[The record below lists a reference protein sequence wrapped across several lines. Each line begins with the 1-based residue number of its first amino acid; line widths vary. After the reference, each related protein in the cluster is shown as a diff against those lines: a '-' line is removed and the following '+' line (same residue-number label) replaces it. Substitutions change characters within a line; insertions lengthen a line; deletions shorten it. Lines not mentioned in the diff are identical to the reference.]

1 MPLTADTMVITPA
14 VSRALSALLPG
25 SPLPGVTAMFRQTA
39 IRLYYSGDKIEGI
52 KAFRGENEV
61 SLNTGYSPEKGKYFV
76 EIPDVA
82 AQYLDDGYVVDF
94 GDKGTVTVNGLSY
107 VYLALIY
114 SSETDLL
121 NVVKAIYEYN
131 RAAEIFFAS

>member
-1 MPLTADTMVITPA
+1 
-14 VSRALSALLPG
+14 
-25 SPLPGVTAMFRQTA
+25 MFRQTA

-52 KAFRGENEV
+52 TASRDGNEV

-114 SSETDLL
+114 SNDTDLL

>member
-1 MPLTADTMVITPA
+1 MVITPA

-52 KAFRGENEV
+52 TASRGENEV
-61 SLNTGYSPEKGKYFV
+61 SLNTGYSPEKKKYYV

-82 AQYLDDGYVVDF
+82 AQYLDDNYVVTF
-94 GDKGTVTVNGLSY
+94 GNEGSVTVNGLSY

-114 SSETDLL
+114 NNDTDLL
-121 NVVKAIYEYN
+121 NVIKAIYEYN